1 MVKKF
6 NEPEQEP
13 QPDKQSQESIFS
25 PFTEKEDV
33 LSYLGDQLFGDGKEA
48 NKYSS
53 EELTAIAQSI
63 MHAAQNGFKSVAKLL
78 TAYRAV
84 MARGSD
90 KNLSK
95 LIEQLDAL
103 ANLEFEE
110 RRAMFGVL
118 MTMLYNM
125 IESNG
130 GPRKG

>member
-6 NEPEQEP
+6 NEPEQEQNKP
-13 QPDKQSQESIFS
+13 EPQESIFS
-25 PFTEKEDV
+25 PFTEKEDA
-33 LSYLGDQLFGDGKEA
+33 LSYLGDQLFGDGKED

-63 MHAAQNGFKSVAKLL
+63 AHAAQDGFKSVAKLL

-84 MARGSD
+84 MMRGSD

-95 LIEQLDAL
+95 LIEQLDEL
-103 ANLEFEE
+103 ANLDFEE
-110 RRAMFGVL
+110 RRAMFGVF

>member
-13 QPDKQSQESIFS
+13 KSEQQAQESIFS
-25 PFTEKEDV
+25 PFTEKEDA
-33 LSYLGDQLFGDGKEA
+33 LSYLGDQLFGDGKEV

-63 MHAAQNGFKSVAKLL
+63 ADAAPSGFKSVAKLL

-84 MARGSD
+84 MMRGSD

-95 LIEQLDAL
+95 LIEQLDEL
-103 ANLEFEE
+103 ANLDFEE
-110 RRAMFGVL
+110 RRAMFGVF
-118 MTMLYNM
+118 MIMLYNM